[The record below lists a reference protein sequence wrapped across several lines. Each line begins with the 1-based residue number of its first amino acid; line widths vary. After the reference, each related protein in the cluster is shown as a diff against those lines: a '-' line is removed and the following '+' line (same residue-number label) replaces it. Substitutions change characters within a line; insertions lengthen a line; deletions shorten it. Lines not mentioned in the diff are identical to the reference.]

1 MNVAVIGTGYVGLV
15 TGTCLADFGHSVVC
29 VDNASARVDAL
40 RNGRIPFYEPGLG
53 ELVARNASAG
63 RLSFSGN
70 LADAVRGCSV
80 LFVAVGTPEGRHG
93 RGRHV
98 TDRGGRV

>member
-1 MNVAVIGTGYVGLV
+1 MLRSSALV
-15 TGTCLADFGHSVVC
+15 TSDWSPAPASPISDTRSCASTI
-29 VDNASARVDAL
+29 ASARVDAL

-70 LADAVRGCSV
+70 LADAVRGCYGPV
-80 LFVAVGTPEGRHG
+80 RRRWHPRGHDGRC
-93 RGRHV
+93 RHV